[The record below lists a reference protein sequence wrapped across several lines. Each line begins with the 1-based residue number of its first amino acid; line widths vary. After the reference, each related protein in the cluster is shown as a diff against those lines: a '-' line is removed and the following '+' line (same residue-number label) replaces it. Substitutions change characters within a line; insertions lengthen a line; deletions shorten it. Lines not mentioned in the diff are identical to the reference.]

1 MISLNSNSVS
11 SAIARNLN
19 ANAADLQKV
28 TQQISS
34 GKRILSAA
42 DDAAGTGIL
51 SSLKNQMASSGAVD
65 KNLSAG
71 NSLLGVADKALGT
84 QQKILSSMRDLA
96 TQASS
101 ELLSADQ
108 RSAIQS
114 SFAELQT
121 QLDSTVSN
129 AKMFGKNLLNSTATD
144 VKIQSGINAGD
155 TYTLKAAKSDAATL
169 GVNAAAID
177 LTDATKAAA
186 AMTAIDTAT
195 GTVGANQSTI
205 GTMMNGMKQIGEN
218 NKTFQTN
225 LTDAI
230 SKIEDA
236 DIPELSNKLTQLQ
249 SKQQL
254 LSSTL
259 GLSNSMPQYL
269 LSLIRG

>member
-1 MISLNSNSVS
+1 MISINSNSIS
-11 SAIARNLN
+11 SSIARNLN
-19 ANAADLQKV
+19 QNAADLQKV

-51 SSLKNQMASSGAVD
+51 SSLKNQNASSRAVD

-71 NSLLGVADKALGT
+71 TSLLGVADKALGT

-101 ELLSADQ
+101 ELLSTEQ
-108 RSAIQS
+108 RAAIQS
-114 SFAELQT
+114 SFTELQT
-121 QLDSTVSN
+121 QLDSTVNN
-129 AKMFGKNLLNSTATD
+129 AKMFGKNLLNASATD
-144 VKIQSGINAGD
+144 VKIQSGINSGD
-155 TYTLKAAKSDAATL
+155 TYNLKAAKSDAATL
-169 GVNAAAID
+169 GVNAATID
-177 LTDATKAAA
+177 LTDVTKATA
-186 AMTAIDTAT
+186 AMTAIDTAS
-195 GTVGANQSTI
+195 GTVGTNQSTI

-225 LTDAI
+225 VTDAI
-230 SKIEDA
+230 SRIEDA
-236 DIPELSNKLTQLQ
+236 DIPELSSQLAQLQ

-259 GLSNSMPQYL
+259 GISNQMPSYL
-269 LSLIRG
+269 LNLIRG